1 MGHYGEGSSVTNRQ
15 RQIALRIA
23 GHVALAL
30 GMFSAY
36 KAHSTWGALA
46 LVLGI
51 AAMVLAVAEVMN
63 RADERAAADIE
74 EFRHNLALI
83 RAAAAGTKPKPPGV
97 EYIRE
102 GSDPVE
108 RR

>member
-1 MGHYGEGSSVTNRQ
+1 MTNRQ

-74 EFRHNLALI
+74 EFRHNLAPI

-102 GSDPVE
+102 GSDPAE
-108 RR
+108 RP

>member
-1 MGHYGEGSSVTNRQ
+1 MTNKQ
-15 RQIALRIA
+15 KQIAFRVA

-30 GMFSAY
+30 GVFSAY
-36 KAHSTWGALA
+36 KTHSGWGALA

-51 AAMVLAVAEVMN
+51 AAMVLAVAEVMT
-63 RADERAAADIE
+63 RQGAKLQADVEQFRERVRVMKEAM
-74 EFRHNLALI
+74 R
-83 RAAAAGTKPKPPGV
+83 GTKPKPPGV

-108 RR
+108 RP